1 MSNTQK
7 NPDFLFYIL
16 GGGNAS
22 NGNWRG
28 GAGAGNQ
35 TKMTFMISSSDVG
48 RLIGSGGSRIKELRQ
63 ASGCRVGIFLKLCI
77 LYQAYSIRRWDKQI
91 RFRLLMLEDPS
102 VVVGPESKK

>member
-35 TKMTFMISSSDVG
+35 TRMTFMISSSDVG

-63 ASGCRVGIFLKLCI
+63 ASGCRVGNFVTIYI
-77 LYQAYSIRRWDKQI
+77 LRW
-91 RFRLLMLEDPS
+91 
-102 VVVGPESKK
+102 PEYTT

>member
-1 MSNTQK
+1 MRICKTINDIKLGVKYSQK
-7 NPDFLFYIL
+7 SILIFTIL

-28 GAGAGNQ
+28 GAGPGNQ

-63 ASGCRVGIFLKLCI
+63 ASGCRVGTFFWIMYI
-77 LYQAYSIRRWDKQI
+77 Y
-91 RFRLLMLEDPS
+91 
-102 VVVGPESKK
+102 

>member
-1 MSNTQK
+1 MFPKINIII
-7 NPDFLFYIL
+7 IL

-35 TKMTFMISSSDVG
+35 TRMTFMISSSDVG

-63 ASGCRVGIFLKLCI
+63 ASGCRVGIF
-77 LYQAYSIRRWDKQI
+77 
-91 RFRLLMLEDPS
+91 F
-102 VVVGPESKK
+102 